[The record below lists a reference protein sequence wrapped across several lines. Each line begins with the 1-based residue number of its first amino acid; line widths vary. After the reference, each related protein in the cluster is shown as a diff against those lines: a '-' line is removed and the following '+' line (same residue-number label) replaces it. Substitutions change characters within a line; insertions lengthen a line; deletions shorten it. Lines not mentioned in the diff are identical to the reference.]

1 MSHGGGSSNTTHTD
15 GCHAIHGVQTD
26 FWLLSCRVRSL
37 SVLIICVGVVGM
49 ILGKGQHVLF
59 HHIRHR
65 RPELYEVVQHL
76 VTGAGSGCSARH
88 LGSVRIIFYFCRT
101 EHARG
106 PLLASCESCS
116 LPIPRGNGIQYARAC
131 MLLLAQ
137 HTTHTRTHAHTLTHR
152 RTHTCARATRYS
164 TTHTQVAT
172 EEFKLPQAIAHGV
185 GADEEAVHTYIRLF
199 VYA

>member
-37 SVLIICVGVVGM
+37 SVLIICFGVVGM

-88 LGSVRIIFYFCRT
+88 LGSIRIIIFFAELNT
-101 EHARG
+101 LGALSLLLVSHA
-106 PLLASCESCS
+106 PCLYLVETAF
-116 LPIPRGNGIQYARAC
+116 NTHARAC
-131 MLLLAQ
+131 S
-137 HTTHTRTHAHTLTHR
+137 
-152 RTHTCARATRYS
+152 C
-164 TTHTQVAT
+164 
-172 EEFKLPQAIAHGV
+172 
-185 GADEEAVHTYIRLF
+185 
-199 VYA
+199 